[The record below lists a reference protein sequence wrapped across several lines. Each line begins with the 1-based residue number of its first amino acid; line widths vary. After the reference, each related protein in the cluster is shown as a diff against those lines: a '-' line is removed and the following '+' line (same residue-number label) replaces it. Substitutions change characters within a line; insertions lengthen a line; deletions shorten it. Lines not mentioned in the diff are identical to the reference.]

1 MFERVWTAGI
11 DHDVFL
17 NVVNAAGTATQF
29 SIANPLD
36 VQANAS
42 WQANPAVAAIGNSA
56 LVVFED
62 GTGTSTSSA
71 NIRGRFFD
79 GTSNTLGAAFTIAD
93 HAGRLRTADVA
104 AIDHYRYAITYGDQN
119 DVWVKVLELDDGNS
133 FGRGPARRD
142 GRLLAQSAGVRRAGS
157 RLRGDLG
164 AI

>member
-1 MFERVWTAGI
+1 MIPCRTPAIATLASGRQVVAFERVWTADI

-42 WQANPAVAAIGNSA
+42 WQANPAVAAIGNVA

-62 GTGTSTSSA
+62 GTGTTTSSA

-93 HAGRLRTADVA
+93 HTGAAAHRRCGGDRPLSLCDHLWRSERRLGQGPRT
-104 AIDHYRYAITYGDQN
+104 
-119 DVWVKVLELDDGNS
+119 
-133 FGRGPARRD
+133 RR
-142 GRLLAQSAGVRRAGS
+142 REFFRPGS
-157 RLRGDLG
+157 SST
-164 AI
+164 

>member
-1 MFERVWTAGI
+1 MDI

-17 NVVNAAGTATQF
+17 NVVNAAGTATQY

-42 WQANPAVAAIGNSA
+42 WQANPAVAAIGNVA
-56 LVVFED
+56 LVVYED
-62 GTGTSTSSA
+62 GTGTTTSSA

-93 HAGRLRTADVA
+93 HAARLRTADVA

-133 FGRGPARRD
+133 FARDPARRR
-142 GRLLAQSAGVRRAGS
+142 GRLLAQSAGVRRAGR